1 MKLHLF
7 DPLFYFVREREG
19 GGENG
24 ENWESEIND
33 GGIWEAQAVGEGT
46 TQVFFEC
53 SSLKLQTTVIMRKR
67 KIVLVDA
74 PIETLTNAPIPTTRY
89 NFSVNF
95 SSDTYSHDLEV
106 FMDDLGILFDYR
118 MDPHFVGVSD
128 TICFEVKG
136 HETIYFSSHQCF
148 IARN

>member
-1 MKLHLF
+1 M
-7 DPLFYFVREREG
+7 
-19 GGENG
+19 
-24 ENWESEIND
+24 
-33 GGIWEAQAVGEGT
+33 
-46 TQVFFEC
+46 FFEC

-136 HETIYFSSHQCF
+136 HETIYFSSYQCF